1 MKFNCFDLI
10 FVNTEM
16 SKEAHDPQGS
26 SESKWPIFKSFPWIH
41 IWAFDVVL
49 PSRTIIL
56 TFYSALCEETYINL
70 KFSGLVVLKKM
81 LYNTIIIYMY

>member
-26 SESKWPIFKSFPWIH
+26 SESK
-41 IWAFDVVL
+41 
-49 PSRTIIL
+49 
-56 TFYSALCEETYINL
+56 
-70 KFSGLVVLKKM
+70 
-81 LYNTIIIYMY
+81 